1 MRDFVSHFTVIRR
14 KEVKGER
21 IEFMI
26 IIIIGNDI
34 VLPNAFP
41 MLREY
46 IGNLLQVI
54 FYFLIFNF

>member
-1 MRDFVSHFTVIRR
+1 MRENQV
-14 KEVKGER
+14 
-21 IEFMI
+21 MI
-26 IIIIGNDI
+26 IIIIRNDI

-54 FYFLIFNF
+54 FNFYF